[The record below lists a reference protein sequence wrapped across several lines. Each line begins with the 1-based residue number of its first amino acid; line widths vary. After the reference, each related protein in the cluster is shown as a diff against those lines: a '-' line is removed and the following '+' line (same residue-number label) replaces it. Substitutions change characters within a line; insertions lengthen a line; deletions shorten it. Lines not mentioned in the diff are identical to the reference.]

1 MARQSCAFVVG
12 VRFGLKKDGFA
23 WECPQKVKKTSSDI
37 LVGFILTVN
46 LQYSV
51 NVAPNRG
58 LLRFQ
63 LSSLC
68 WFCGQ
73 KCDVKTYIL
82 RTRCPQGQF
91 KVSLCDTFNVL
102 GFLGTYLAAVMRL
115 SVFVCLFVCFVLV
128 FVRAALSSLSL
139 QYLVN
144 MAPSRG
150 FLRFQSFET

>member
-1 MARQSCAFVVG
+1 M
-12 VRFGLKKDGFA
+12 
-23 WECPQKVKKTSSDI
+23 KTHI
-37 LVGFILTVN
+37 LH
-46 LQYSV
+46 
-51 NVAPNRG
+51 
-58 LLRFQ
+58 
-63 LSSLC
+63 
-68 WFCGQ
+68 
-73 KCDVKTYIL
+73 
-82 RTRCPQGQF
+82 TRCAQGQF

-150 FLRFQSFET
+150 FLRFQSFETLKKNGLKNPMESHPRCLFV